1 MKTVF
6 HLVGDEEDEQDLALT
21 LAGNLA
27 DDDTVD
33 MDDIVVLAQSEG
45 IDPLT
50 KGGHGEDE
58 ARSLIDQGLSFK
70 ACGNTMDLLDLDES
84 DLHDGVEVVSS
95 GVGEL
100 TRLQDRGYAYIR
112 P

>member
-1 MKTVF
+1 MQTVF
-6 HLVGDEEDEQDLALT
+6 HMIEGDEESMDRTLT

-33 MDDIVVLAQSEG
+33 VDSIVVLAQAEG

-50 KGGHGEDE
+50 KGGHGESE
-58 ARSLIDQGLSFK
+58 VQSLVEEGVSFA
-70 ACGNTMDLLDLDES
+70 ACSNTMEMMDLEES

-100 TRLQDRGYAYIR
+100 TRLQNEGYAYIR

>member
-1 MKTVF
+1 MIE
-6 HLVGDEEDEQDLALT
+6 GDADAQDRVLT

-27 DDDTVD
+27 EDDTVD
-33 MDDIVVLAQSEG
+33 MDRIVVLAQAEG

-50 KGGHGEDE
+50 TGGHAESE
-58 ARSLIDQGLSFK
+58 VRSLIDQGVSFA
-70 ACGNTMDLLDLDES
+70 ACSNTMEMMDLEES
-84 DLHDGVEVVSS
+84 DLHDGIEVVSS

-100 TRLQDRGYAYIR
+100 TRLQADGYAYIR